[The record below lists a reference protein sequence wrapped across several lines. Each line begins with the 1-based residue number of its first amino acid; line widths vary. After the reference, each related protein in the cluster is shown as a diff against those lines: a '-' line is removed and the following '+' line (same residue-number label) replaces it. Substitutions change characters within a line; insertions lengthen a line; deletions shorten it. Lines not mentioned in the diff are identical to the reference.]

1 MFPISDS
8 DLTRRTRPIV
18 NLSIIGLCAA
28 VFVFFVRI
36 PAFCLLGFWF
46 LLQFFSGLGSL
57 GPSSQTGG
65 VAYWAHV
72 GGFVLGIAV
81 VIVYKLVTG
90 QGIWPRGPQ
99 GGARIEADMPQ
110 YEPGRWF

>member
-1 MFPISDS
+1 M
-8 DLTRRTRPIV
+8 V